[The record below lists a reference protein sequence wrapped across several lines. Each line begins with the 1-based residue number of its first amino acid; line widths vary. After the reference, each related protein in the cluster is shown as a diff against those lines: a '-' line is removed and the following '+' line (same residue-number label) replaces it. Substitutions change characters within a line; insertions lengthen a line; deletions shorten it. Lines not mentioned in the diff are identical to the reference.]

1 MSEATPKDTELE
13 NAAQEGA
20 GPLPGQAKVEG
31 GSGGGEAP
39 PADHAD
45 VLAALGDGHARQ
57 LLDREREA
65 DVVQDGRGVVQ
76 AVGVG
81 EAVVPRPLL
90 AQLLE
95 AAVEVAD
102 LDLDVD
108 DGLAVEAE
116 VELDGAVRRRVRR
129 PHLDLHHV
137 ACGTLRARHH
147 AAPLRCGYQGWVMG
161 SRSGTSGWRLSTG

>member
-1 MSEATPKDTELE
+1 MAESGGTAPRSS
-13 NAAQEGA
+13 
-20 GPLPGQAKVEG
+20 PRQAK
-31 GSGGGEAP
+31 GGGWAGGGGTP
-39 PADHAD
+39 PADQAD
-45 VLAALGDGHARQ
+45 VLAALGGGHARQ

-65 DVVQDGRGVVQ
+65 DVVQNGRGVVQ

-90 AQLLE
+90 AHLLE

-116 VELDGAVRRRVRR
+116 VELDGAVRR
-129 PHLDLHHV
+129 P
-137 ACGTLRARHH
+137 
-147 AAPLRCGYQGWVMG
+147 
-161 SRSGTSGWRLSTG
+161 

>member
-1 MSEATPKDTELE
+1 REAGDL
-13 NAAQEGA
+13 
-20 GPLPGQAKVEG
+20 
-31 GSGGGEAP
+31 
-39 PADHAD
+39 PADQAD
-45 VLAALGDGHARQ
+45 VLAALGGGHARQ

-65 DVVQDGRGVVQ
+65 DVVQNGRGVVQ

-90 AQLLE
+90 AHLLE

-137 ACGTLRARHH
+137 ARGTLRARHH

-161 SRSGTSGWRLSTG
+161 SRSGTSGWRLSTGRSEERRVGKECRSRRWTGQ